1 MQSKKLP
8 KRLFKNR
15 DVVHTYEHDRATRGA
30 IKHVTRDHLD
40 VLQNIEFTLVA
51 LARKDPAIDDAV
63 IDRALHNCLAG
74 AKLPEDADSSL
85 VRLCDRLRDAV
96 APQGCVGPGL
106 DRLPEE
112 NPEISPPAFQPGAR
126 RNRLPR
132 VRWTLREL
140 ERIAR
145 RHSARALN
153 ARKSPTT

>member
-85 VRLCDRLRDAV
+85 VRLCDRLRAMRSLRKDVSDQVWTACLKKIQKSV
-96 APQGCVGPGL
+96 RLHSNLAPGATDYLEFVGPYV
-106 DRLPEE
+106 
-112 NPEISPPAFQPGAR
+112 S
-126 RNRLPR
+126 
-132 VRWTLREL
+132 
-140 ERIAR
+140 
-145 RHSARALN
+145 
-153 ARKSPTT
+153 